1 MYLIRILSKF
11 VNKMLILFI
20 KYTEGNMMRI
30 EIMTSTAVFILTT
43 KMTTTGMV
51 ILVMMSGS
59 EDVERK
65 RREGGEKA
73 KNAE

>member
-1 MYLIRILSKF
+1 MYLIRILLKF
-11 VNKMLILFI
+11 VNKMFILFI
-20 KYTEGNMMRI
+20 KYIEGNMMRI
-30 EIMTSTAVFILTT
+30 EIMILIVVFILIT
-43 KMTTTGMV
+43 KMIIIEMV

-73 KNAE
+73 KNVE

>member
-1 MYLIRILSKF
+1 M
-11 VNKMLILFI
+11 FI
-20 KYTEGNMMRI
+20 KYAEGNMMRI
-30 EIMTSTAVFILTT
+30 EITTSTDVFIQTT

>member
-43 KMTTTGMV
+43 KMTTTEMV

>member
-1 MYLIRILSKF
+1 M
-11 VNKMLILFI
+11 FI
-20 KYTEGNMMRI
+20 KYAEGNMMRI
-30 EIMTSTAVFILTT
+30 EITTSTDAFIQTT

>member
-30 EIMTSTAVFILTT
+30 EIMTLTAVFILTT
-43 KMTTTGMV
+43 KMTTTEMV

>member
-59 EDVERK
+59 EDAERK

>member
-1 MYLIRILSKF
+1 
-11 VNKMLILFI
+11 
-20 KYTEGNMMRI
+20 MRI
-30 EIMTSTAVFILTT
+30 EIMTSTNVFILTT

-59 EDVERK
+59 KDVERK

>member
-1 MYLIRILSKF
+1 M
-11 VNKMLILFI
+11 FI

-30 EIMTSTAVFILTT
+30 EIMTLTAVFILTT

>member
-1 MYLIRILSKF
+1 M
-11 VNKMLILFI
+11 FI

-30 EIMTSTAVFILTT
+30 EIMTLTAVFILTT
-43 KMTTTGMV
+43 KMTTTEMV